1 MKANANGTPSEFAV
15 PIDVSTLPSRGSPM
29 RAPYSQGGW
38 EDIAWITSQPRTPV
52 SAMICT
58 STPTL
63 TSTAASSSGVPVKAG
78 RATSAQ
84 ERGGDVSNAVN
95 PASTSTSGMLGS
107 NTSAGQE
114 RINTQNPIIA
124 SRAISPSRARSVAGE
139 LLSTREASCAA
150 GSGLAWRANV
160 TSANNAAGSDS
171 ANKLP
176 LNPA

>member
-15 PIDVSTLPSRGSPM
+15 PIDVSTLPSKGSPM
-29 RAPYSQGGW
+29 SAPYNQGGW

-78 RATSAQ
+78 RATSTQ
-84 ERGGDVSNAVN
+84 ERGGDVNNAAR

-114 RINTQNPIIA
+114 RITTQNTMIA
-124 SRAISPSRARSVAGE
+124 TSAASPSHACSVPGE
-139 LLSTREASCAA
+139 LPSSRGASGAA
-150 GSGLAWRANV
+150 GSGFARANV

-171 ANKLP
+171 ASKLP
-176 LNPA
+176 LKPA